1 MKESLCPDGGMG
13 IGISTHRTPST
24 ERLTKRLAKLCCGSS
39 GTLVRRSKPAFDI
52 ALECF
57 VVVENSDFLAA

>member
-1 MKESLCPDGGMG
+1 MKESLCPAGGMG
-13 IGISTHRTPST
+13 IGISTHRTPSA
-24 ERLTKRLAKLCCGSS
+24 ERLAKRLSGSS
-39 GTLVRRSKPAFDI
+39 DTLVRRSEPAFDI